1 MLFPQ
6 QERFNA
12 QASHLI
18 SVHQQT
24 LGAIRPHFHVTGPS
38 GSGKSY
44 LIGKICDELK
54 KHIEKLDLW
63 REYLKLFPNTPKQSA
78 IRWIINR
85 MQEQSRETPIGIRL
99 MNSTIHQFFM
109 KDI

>member
-1 MLFPQ
+1 MGRVPLVLFTEEVPL
-6 QERFNA
+6 
-12 QASHLI
+12 H
-18 SVHQQT
+18 
-24 LGAIRPHFHVTGPS
+24 
-38 GSGKSY
+38 
-44 LIGKICDELK
+44 ELK

-63 REYLKLFPNTPKQSA
+63 KEYLRLFPQTPKQSA